1 MNFPRPCTPIKYD
14 GTKEL
19 LMMNIQ
25 TIIIPAEFDLDDLDL
40 DDEIGLQ
47 PNKKPISTIDK
58 NIKRKNEHLPYKNR
72 LGSLFTTTKEKKNC
86 QLTTGF

>member
-25 TIIIPAEFDLDDLDL
+25 TIIIPAEFDLNDLDS

-47 PNKKPISTIDK
+47 PNKRPISTIDK
-58 NIKRKNEHLPYKNR
+58 KTNA
-72 LGSLFTTTKEKKNC
+72 KKNSKKIIIEMLPFC
-86 QLTTGF
+86 

>member
-58 NIKRKNEHLPYKNR
+58 NIKRKTLHYHFQK
-72 LGSLFTTTKEKKNC
+72 C
-86 QLTTGF
+86 H

>member
-47 PNKKPISTIDK
+47 PNKRPISTVIVDK
-58 NIKRKNEHLPYKNR
+58 NSKKRN
-72 LGSLFTTTKEKKNC
+72 NC
-86 QLTTGF
+86 NC

>member
-58 NIKRKNEHLPYKNR
+58 NIKRKNEHLPYKKPTPITAKYK
-72 LGSLFTTTKEKKNC
+72 FIEKIHKNY
-86 QLTTGF
+86 

>member
-25 TIIIPAEFDLDDLDL
+25 TIIIPAEFDLNDLDS
-40 DDEIGLQ
+40 DDKIGLQ
-47 PNKKPISTIDK
+47 PNKRPISTIDK
-58 NIKRKNEHLPYKNR
+58 NIKRKNEHLPYKKPTSITGKYKFIEK
-72 LGSLFTTTKEKKNC
+72 LTKTTK
-86 QLTTGF
+86 

>member
-47 PNKKPISTIDK
+47 PNK
-58 NIKRKNEHLPYKNR
+58 NQYQ
-72 LGSLFTTTKEKKNC
+72 
-86 QLTTGF
+86 QLTKI

>member
-40 DDEIGLQ
+40 HDEIGLQ
-47 PNKKPISTIDK
+47 PIK
-58 NIKRKNEHLPYKNR
+58 NQYQ
-72 LGSLFTTTKEKKNC
+72 
-86 QLTTGF
+86 QLTKI

>member
-14 GTKEL
+14 GAKEL

-47 PNKKPISTIDK
+47 PNK
-58 NIKRKNEHLPYKNR
+58 NQYQ
-72 LGSLFTTTKEKKNC
+72 
-86 QLTTGF
+86 QLTKI

>member
-47 PNKKPISTIDK
+47 PNKKPI
-58 NIKRKNEHLPYKNR
+58 
-72 LGSLFTTTKEKKNC
+72 
-86 QLTTGF
+86 